1 MIWYEKAMFSRLK
14 FDYLVIDIEFIW
26 LCFVAKCVVVFCT
39 FKEKK
44 KKKTIIKMCRVDKI
58 GFSKFRWLI
67 PIFVLNVYEKFKLE
81 LAKYCDVWILK
92 KKLLRKQNR
101 LIFVFIFKMV
111 EKRNNLISNRNVVIV
126 VEKMQ

>member
-1 MIWYEKAMFSRLK
+1 MIWESNVFSL
-14 FDYLVIDIEFIW
+14 EIW
-26 LCFVAKCVVVFCT
+26 LPRHWHWVYLTLFRGKMCCCFLHIQR
-39 FKEKK
+39 KEE
-44 KKKTIIKMCRVDKI
+44 KKTIIKMCRVDKI

-67 PIFVLNVYEKFKLE
+67 PIFVLNVYEEFKLE

-92 KKLLRKQNR
+92 QIFLRKQKR